1 MTMEILEKLK
11 SLATM
16 YMFFLI
22 LGTSLFTIFIDHKA
36 LKKKKLNR
44 EAKICKFIGY
54 LYLIGG
60 TAFFIAMKY
69 VV

>member
-1 MTMEILEKLK
+1 MTIETLEKLK

-16 YMFFLI
+16 YMLCLI
-22 LGTSLFTIFIDHKA
+22 IGTSIFTIFIDHKS

-60 TAFFIAMKY
+60 TAFFIAMRY